1 MKNYIKSMIAIV
13 ALLLCST
20 VTQADNVVV
29 IKQLNGT
36 ASDTGGTVTVDK
48 TTVSGGETVT
58 ITVEPATGYY
68 LDPDDISVVMTIDGS
83 KAQTREPGFYEPL
96 AVTHASGNDVSGTAT
111 YTFVM
116 PSTGGSNVSYGAE
129 VTVNFSQR
137 ISISTATVT
146 ASGTFSYTG
155 ETIEP
160 ESITVKLGSSTLTV
174 TTDYT
179 LEFSNN
185 KNAGT
190 ATITVTGVGKYTGT
204 ANGGFTIGKA
214 AIDAVTLDKTEL
226 EYTGTEQTV
235 SVTKVMAGTIEL
247 TADDYVVSGNTA
259 TDAGTYTVTVSAKD
273 GSNFTGSKTAGF
285 TIGKA
290 SIDAV
295 TLDKTTL
302 TYTGFVQTV
311 SVTKV
316 MAGTIELTADDYV
329 VSGNTATDAGT
340 YTVTVSAKDGGNFTG
355 SATAEF
361 TITEPEPEKT
371 KVELKFSTDKVEIN
385 YGDAFTAPT
394 LTKTPE
400 TLTGITFKSSRR
412 DVAKVDND
420 GKVTIEG
427 NGQTTITASFASN
440 EDYEGAEASYILIVN
455 NGKIDYTVKDYDGTY
470 DGQPHTITLTVN
482 SPEGA
487 SVEYSYGG
495 GTQTEYSTTAPTFT
509 DVGYYTVNY
518 YITKDHYET
527 VSNSAT
533 VYITPATAQITKE
546 PTVIEGLVYTGY
558 PLVLVYAGECTGGTM
573 VYSLNNKDWSQELP
587 MATEAGTYKVYC
599 KVVAANQNYY
609 DSVTK
614 EVAVTI
620 AKKEEE
626 EPEPEPEEKTY
637 NLWVAGVQVT
647 DNNKSNILKD
657 DKGKVR
663 FYFSDKDNQLVIT
676 NNQDSTIVVETG
688 IDNLTIY
695 LNGTAPSYLERIWS
709 SVGGREVSHP
719 NKGALTITTYPNVP
733 GKLFLKTDHTYG
745 VIGKFS
751 SLTID
756 ENTKTILMSPEGGY
770 FDGYLLKAD
779 GGIAKSATI
788 GQYIVPMGYETKTFP
803 ISNFQNPDGTDKD
816 LSNTT
821 VDDDNKLLLTANTAA
836 SNPEE
841 NDGYDASDNSIVL
854 NTIQTS
860 SDIQQVANDVLNN
873 ILTPGTEEFAQAF
886 HGLTFMV
893 PDGSGKIYLFV
904 NIEPGYLLRVKVLS
918 NISGANATITS
929 DYNSAVVDYQVEESS
944 YVLVW
949 MEKDTNYSRE
959 GTRLGK
965 RETAHGRVYSLKVE
979 PITVATKNPLS
990 IVTDFPKEEVEEIEA
1005 GGGGS
1010 EPTPAPTPPTSIDA
1024 VEDSTHSNVQWYTIS
1039 GLRINKPTQ
1048 KGLYIKDGKKI
1059 VIK

>member
-226 EYTGTEQTV
+226 EYTDAAQTV

-247 TADDYVVSGNTA
+247 TSDDYVVSGNTA

-302 TYTGFVQTV
+302 TYTGSVQTV

-427 NGQTTITASFASN
+427 NGQTTITASFAAN

-487 SVEYSYGG
+487 SVEYSYGE

-676 NNQDSTIVVETG
+676 NNQEPTIVVESG
-688 IDNLTIY
+688 LDNLTIY

-788 GQYIVPMGYETKTFP
+788 GQYIVPMGNETRTFP
-803 ISNFQNPDGTDKD
+803 NSNFQNPDGTDKD

-821 VDDDNKLLLTANTAA
+821 VDDKNKVLFTANTAA

-893 PDGSGKIYLFV
+893 PEKIYLFV
-904 NIEPGYLLRVKVLS
+904 NIEPGYILRVKVLS
-918 NISGANATITS
+918 DISGANATITS

-949 MEKDTNYSRE
+949 MAKDTNYSRE

-990 IVTDFPKEEVEEIEA
+990 IVTDFPKDEVEEIEA